1 VTHPFHPWCGREY
14 VLVAVR
20 HNWAENRAFFLDEE
34 GMQRSL
40 PVGWTDAAEPD
51 VFVVAAAGRCA
62 FRVCDLLVLAD
73 LVDGLR
79 QATDSDL

>member
-1 VTHPFHPWCGREY
+1 
-14 VLVAVR
+14 VR

-51 VFVVAAAGRCA
+51 VFVLAAAGRCA

-79 QATDSDL
+79 QAAGSDL